1 MIKKIYD
8 FLLTVNCYFLV
19 LAAILTVVNSPYGSP
34 VFMYTSIIG
43 LIDAIK
49 SKSQNG
55 IIINWQNLSPISYSL
70 LSSCIGIPYFS
81 T

>member
-49 SKSQNG
+49 SK
-55 IIINWQNLSPISYSL
+55 
-70 LSSCIGIPYFS
+70 
-81 T
+81 

>member
-1 MIKKIYD
+1 MVKKIYD

-34 VFMYTSIIG
+34 VFIYTSVIG

-49 SKSQNG
+49 NKSQSG
-55 IIINWQNLSPISYSL
+55 IIINCTFLAMNT
-70 LSSCIGIPYFS
+70 YF
-81 T
+81 TINNIVNALT

>member
-1 MIKKIYD
+1 MVTKIYN

-34 VFMYTSIIG
+34 VFIYTSIIG

-49 SKSQNG
+49 NKSQSG
-55 IIINWQNLSPISYSL
+55 IIINCTFLAMNT
-70 LSSCIGIPYFS
+70 YF
-81 T
+81 TINNIVNALT